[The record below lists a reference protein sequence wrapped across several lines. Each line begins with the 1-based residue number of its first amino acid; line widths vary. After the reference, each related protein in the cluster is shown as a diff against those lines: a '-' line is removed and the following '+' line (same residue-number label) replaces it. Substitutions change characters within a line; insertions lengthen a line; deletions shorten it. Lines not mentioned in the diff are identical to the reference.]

1 MNVIGQSDLRYHM
14 GRDSVTRL
22 FSITLTVGTIF
33 FAAPVIAED
42 LLANADIAYGE
53 YLSGEC
59 VTCHSQDGADR
70 GIPAINGLDAEV
82 FAAVMHAYKVGD
94 IEHPVMQMVT
104 SRLDNEQIASLAV
117 YFATLPTAD

>member
-22 FSITLTVGTIF
+22 FSMTLAVGTIF

>member
-1 MNVIGQSDLRYHM
+1 MNVIGHSDLRYHM
-14 GRDSVTRL
+14 GRNSVTRL
-22 FSITLTVGTIF
+22 FSITLAVGTIF

-117 YFATLPTAD
+117 YFATLPTAH